1 MNSDTKPTLD
11 ERIEAL
17 QKKIQLQR
25 QSDHDF
31 YGKSFIR
38 EDEVTAA
45 LAIIDELRNDKLAES
60 REDMAHAE
68 VERLRVRI
76 DELEA
81 ENARLK
87 DVYESAVDGRRR
99 FRQSYREARAEN
111 ARLREIAEYTRKIR
125 VTVHDPDD
133 WIVLG
138 RLLDE
143 DARAR
148 R

>member
-11 ERIEAL
+11 ERIEVL
-17 QKKIQLQR
+17 RKKIQLQR

-111 ARLREIAEYTRKIR
+111 ARLKESLSRVSPEGEVSHIR
-125 VTVHDPDD
+125 NCDCQDCMAG
-133 WIVLG
+133 L
-138 RLLDE
+138 
-143 DARAR
+143 
-148 R
+148 

>member
-1 MNSDTKPTLD
+1 MNSDTEPTLD

-25 QSDHDF
+25 QSDHEF

-68 VERLRVRI
+68 VERLK
-76 DELEA
+76 A
-81 ENARLK
+81 ENAELK
-87 DVYESAVDGRRR
+87 AKYEEMDKFADLMWEEHECENNPCPTCAQYDV
-99 FRQSYREARAEN
+99 
-111 ARLREIAEYTRKIR
+111 L
-125 VTVHDPDD
+125 
-133 WIVLG
+133 VLG
-138 RLLDE
+138 GVR
-143 DARAR
+143 
-148 R
+148 

>member
-68 VERLRVRI
+68 VERLRARI
-76 DELEA
+76 DKLVAAREQAGSILIGLKA

-87 DVYESAVDGRRR
+87 
-99 FRQSYREARAEN
+99 
-111 ARLREIAEYTRKIR
+111 EISEYTRKIR